1 MLRHVSQPVT
11 NISGFST
18 SMDCVTTEAAHN
30 QSQGAGRGLVLNLK
44 IKQQLDLVLL
54 ERKNYFRN

>member
-44 IKQQLDLVLL
+44 IKTTTGFSLT
-54 ERKNYFRN
+54 